1 MDSNGS
7 FIKNDES
14 TVHMTLILIILLEHA
29 RYE

>member
-1 MDSNGS
+1 MDSNNS

-14 TVHMTLILIILLEHA
+14 TVYMTLILIILLEHA